1 MAGRVIPLLAMIIV
15 QLGYAGMN
23 ITSKLAIQSGMH
35 PLVLVAYRQ
44 IFATLS
50 LAPFA
55 YWLERNTVP
64 QMTMRIAF
72 QILLS
77 SLTGVTGNQILY
89 FVGLKYSTPTIACAL
104 NNLLPAFTFV
114 LAVLFRQEYLRIK
127 TKAGV
132 AKALGTVL
140 SVGGA
145 VLLSFYHGKV
155 LGLGESSI
163 HWRYADKMEREASS
177 GSGTNIILGP
187 VAVIGS
193 ALVWAVWFIVQAN
206 MSKSFPA
213 PYTSSLYMCFMAS
226 IQCVAIAL
234 SVEQKASAWSLHST
248 IRLTSSLY
256 AGTISTGL
264 AYVLLSWT
272 IERKGPLYVSV
283 FSPLLL
289 VIITVI
295 SWALLHEELY
305 VGTAIGSLLIVLGLY
320 FVLWG
325 KNKEMIKTDAV
336 QDTVMEAIKD
346 SERDDAKDLELQPY
360 DPANGNGN
368 RHDAY

>member
-1 MAGRVIPLLAMIIV
+1 MAGSVTPVMAMVIV

-35 PLVLVAYRQ
+35 PLVLVTYRQ
-44 IFATLS
+44 IFATIA

-55 YWLERNTVP
+55 YCLERNTVP
-64 QMTMRIAF
+64 RMTKRIAF

-77 SLTGVTGNQILY
+77 SLTGVSGNQILY

-104 NNLLPAFTFV
+104 NNMLPAFTFV

-127 TKAGV
+127 TLGGV

-145 VLLSFYHGKV
+145 ILLSFYHGKV
-155 LGLGESSI
+155 LGFGESRI

-177 GSGTNIILGP
+177 RSESNLLLGP

-206 MSKSFPA
+206 MSKSYPA
-213 PYTSSLYMCFMAS
+213 PYTSTFYMCFIAS
-226 IQCVAIAL
+226 IQCMAIAL
-234 SVEQKASAWSLHST
+234 SVEHRASAWSLHST

-256 AGTISTGL
+256 AGTICSAL

-272 IERKGPLYVSV
+272 IQRKGPLYVSV

-289 VIITVI
+289 VIIAVL

-305 VGTAIGSLLIVLGLY
+305 VGTAIGSVLIVFGLY

-325 KNKEMIKTDAV
+325 KNKEMNKTNAV
-336 QDTVMEAIKD
+336 QESVTEVIKD
-346 SERDDAKDLELQPY
+346 SEKGLELQPY
-360 DPANGNGN
+360 DPFNRNGNGIHHGAN
-368 RHDAY
+368 